1 MSQIN
6 SCISAYIYVSP
17 MDQPEQ
23 NAQAAAAESVE
34 DSSSNVAAET
44 RQHAPGALAQLTAC
58 YRGSSDDED
67 DDDTAD
73 DAERY

>member
-1 MSQIN
+1 
-6 SCISAYIYVSP
+6 

-23 NAQAAAAESVE
+23 IGQRAAAESIAEEDVE
-34 DSSSNVAAET
+34 DSSSKVAAET
-44 RQHAPGALAQLTAC
+44 RQHTPGALAQLTAC
-58 YRGSSDDED
+58 YREISDEDDD